1 MTYSELLMKLILFIP
16 ILLVGVASIVP
27 NKVCRDTICILL
39 FNCLIILFIAAML
52 LIFDRSTLLTIPYF
66 VTILGSILTI
76 FVTHDDRKISK
87 VTRLIIA
94 RVCAG
99 LIVVSS
105 AIAIFF
111 DI

>member
-1 MTYSELLMKLILFIP
+1 MSYAELLMKLILFIP

-27 NKVCRDTICILL
+27 NKVYRDAICILL

-52 LIFDRSTLLTIPYF
+52 LIFDRRTLLTILYF
-66 VTILGSILTI
+66 VIILGSILTLFI
-76 FVTHDDRKISK
+76 THDDRKISE

-94 RVCAG
+94 RVCVG

-105 AIAIFF
+105 GIAIFF
-111 DI
+111 F